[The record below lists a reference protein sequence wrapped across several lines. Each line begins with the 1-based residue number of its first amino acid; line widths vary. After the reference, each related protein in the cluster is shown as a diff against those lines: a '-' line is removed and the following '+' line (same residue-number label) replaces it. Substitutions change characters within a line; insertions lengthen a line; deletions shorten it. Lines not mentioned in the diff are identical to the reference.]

1 MKNKKGLI
9 VLSSVIVV
17 CAAALVISPIIDWPI
32 DTSKS
37 GGNISKSSR
46 FSRKT
51 ASEGLSNMEE
61 LILNDPTYKNS
72 IVTAYVVMQTRAQEF
87 SALVDMSNE
96 VAGEIPEFAEVLD
109 DMNKVYVTVNNVC
122 ASLVRAGE
130 NINATLNGEQ
140 RPDLAQNTINA
151 SLAYTTLQKQN
162 KLATRFIDVTDKYLQ
177 TAEGTDRLKF
187 VRDQWVDYQRMTAAL
202 DGDEDAAKA
211 LEEKGTLLSPEQTVA
226 SLGSFTTVHQ
236 LAILENATVAENF
249 AVKNSVVGSLP
260 TEVVAG
266 VFKALQNA
274 TIVSNSNSMEN
285 STSIA
290 DHVVGNLASMGTVGN
305 QMTVGNQATV
315 GNQTT
320 VGNQITVGN
329 QATVGNQI
337 TVGNQAT
344 VGNQTVVGN
353 QTLVASQIQLGNM
366 NQIVGSYTTIG
377 NSINASVTNN
387 ISNSTAICNQ
397 VGNIISSTAVG
408 AVARATVF

>member
-9 VLSSVIVV
+9 ILSSVIVV
-17 CAAALVISPIIDWPI
+17 CAVALVISPIIDWPI

-61 LILNDPTYKNS
+61 LILNDPTYKNG

-87 SALVDMSNE
+87 GALVDMSNE

-187 VRDQWVDYQRMTAAL
+187 VRDQWVDYQRITAAL
-202 DGDEDAAKA
+202 EGDEKSAEA
-211 LEEKGTLLSPEQTVA
+211 LEKKGTLLSADKTA
-226 SLGSFTTVHQ
+226 SALGSFS
-236 LAILENATVAENF
+236 LASQVCVLQNANIANAF
-249 AVKNSVVGSLP
+249 SINNSVVNSFP
-260 TEVVAG
+260 EEVVAN
-266 VFKALQNA
+266 VMTALNSA
-274 TIVSNSNSMEN
+274 YNTVVSNGQTVSDEVLFSAFTTSLAAYGDVENLTLAHGANAGSLAHGANAGSLASGANAGSLASGANAGSLAHGANLATLGFSNLIGSFTGASASMQN
-285 STSIA
+285 ST
-290 DHVVGNLASMGTVGN
+290 L
-305 QMTVGNQATV
+305 
-315 GNQTT
+315 
-320 VGNQITVGN
+320 
-329 QATVGNQI
+329 
-337 TVGNQAT
+337 
-344 VGNQTVVGN
+344 
-353 QTLVASQIQLGNM
+353 LGSHA
-366 NQIVGSYTTIG
+366 GSL
-377 NSINASVTNN
+377 
-387 ISNSTAICNQ
+387 CNQ
-397 VGNIISSTAVG
+397 VGEAIVSTSMGNVPQVNI
-408 AVARATVF
+408 F